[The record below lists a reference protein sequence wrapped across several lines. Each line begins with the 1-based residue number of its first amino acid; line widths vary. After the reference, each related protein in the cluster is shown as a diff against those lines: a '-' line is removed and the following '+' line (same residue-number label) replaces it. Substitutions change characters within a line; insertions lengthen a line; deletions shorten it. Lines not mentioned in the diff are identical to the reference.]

1 MLSVLLVFS
10 FLNVTMFTDYANAE
24 GDNGEATEFAEPV
37 GEPEAQAQPED
48 EANGPES
55 EEPAE
60 EVNEAEPAAEPE
72 APAVAEEPEESYPA
86 QRLTAE
92 AGDGVTVVME
102 APEGA
107 LPANSSMKVETVS
120 SRAVEKTVE
129 EVVADEGK
137 KVESNLPTASL
148 SSTLRVTRCLPPRR

>member
-60 EVNEAEPAAEPE
+60 EVNAVLPPMYFPPFTPMIHNRSRQP
-72 APAVAEEPEESYPA
+72 APAGYANVFPPLS
-86 QRLTAE
+86 
-92 AGDGVTVVME
+92 
-102 APEGA
+102 APPSNLSRNA
-107 LPANSSMKVETVS
+107 RA
-120 SRAVEKTVE
+120 SRAR
-129 EVVADEGK
+129 A
-137 KVESNLPTASL
+137 L
-148 SSTLRVTRCLPPRR
+148 SEPG

>member
-1 MLSVLLVFS
+1 MLLVFS

-86 QRLTAE
+86 QRLDRRGRA
-92 AGDGVTVVME
+92 ME
-102 APEGA
+102 
-107 LPANSSMKVETVS
+107 
-120 SRAVEKTVE
+120 
-129 EVVADEGK
+129 
-137 KVESNLPTASL
+137 
-148 SSTLRVTRCLPPRR
+148 

>member
-1 MLSVLLVFS
+1 MLLVFS

-72 APAVAEEPEESYPA
+72 APAVAEEPDRRGGRWSDCRHGGSRGSAPGQQLHEG
-86 QRLTAE
+86 
-92 AGDGVTVVME
+92 GDGVIARCRE
-102 APEGA
+102 D
-107 LPANSSMKVETVS
+107 
-120 SRAVEKTVE
+120 SR
-129 EVVADEGK
+129 GG
-137 KVESNLPTASL
+137 
-148 SSTLRVTRCLPPRR
+148 RG